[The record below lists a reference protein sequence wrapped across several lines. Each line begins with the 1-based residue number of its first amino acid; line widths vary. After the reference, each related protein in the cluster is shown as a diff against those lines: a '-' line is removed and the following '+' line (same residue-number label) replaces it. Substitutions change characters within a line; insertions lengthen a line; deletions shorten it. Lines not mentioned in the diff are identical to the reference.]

1 MNIKT
6 ILQKLLSRKMPPA
19 HLPHIPTP
27 PAHQPDASTSP
38 NQFPHNG
45 ASTDNSY
52 IETETDIHTI
62 AGTDIGFGTQKII
75 QVDSSGQAKDISQTQ
90 SHIIGSGKL
99 VSKVEDIAGVC
110 KLCQAIAMEQLQAGQ
125 ISVQQAQ
132 LFSMYDKSSAAICN
146 VCGIQGCVRHIR
158 PILTEDG
165 VLAMCEICQRQ
176 LKKQLR
182 KRKIIGFLISPFM
195 ETENPNEE

>member
-6 ILQKLLSRKMPPA
+6 ILQKLLSRKMPPS

-27 PAHQPDASTSP
+27 PAHQPHASTSP
-38 NQFPHNG
+38 NQFLNG
-45 ASTDNSY
+45 VSIDNSY
-52 IETETDIHTI
+52 VETETDIHTI
-62 AGTDIGFGTQKII
+62 AGTSIGFGTKKIV

-90 SHIIGSGKL
+90 SHIVGSGKI
-99 VSKVEDIAGVC
+99 VNKVEDIVGVC
-110 KLCQAIAMEQLQAGQ
+110 KFCQVIAMEQLQAGQ
-125 ISVQQAQ
+125 ISIQQAQ
-132 LFSMYDKSSAAICN
+132 LLSLYDKNSAAICN

-182 KRKIIGFLISPFM
+182 KRKIIGFLISPFI
-195 ETENPNEE
+195 ETKNPNEE